1 MMAVT
6 FKSDVFDIFSDP
18 LQFPAVIF
26 GIDER
31 GPGVAFR
38 DFDELYYADVEPKDL
53 DTYLRNLAISY
64 ISAVGQGHSYLEGVY
79 DLPAG
84 NQENYRLI
92 LISFYIGNEIAM
104 DSYNFHNYYQMGL
117 FIPTPLSQLLPAL
130 SSVETFVLA
139 NVKKILE
146 GSFFLTV
153 DKIQQIKREIL
164 ALFTFVIFENMK
176 RCDC

>member
-1 MMAVT
+1 MMALT
-6 FKSDVFDIFSDP
+6 LKPEVFDIFSDP

-26 GIDER
+26 NIDEL

-38 DFDELYYADVEPKDL
+38 DFNELSYANIKPDDL
-53 DTYLRNLAISY
+53 DVFLTNLAVSY
-64 ISAVGQGHSYLEGVY
+64 ISAIGQGHSYLQGVY

-92 LISFYIGNEIAM
+92 LISFYI
-104 DSYNFHNYYQMGL
+104 DSEFAEKTYNFHNYYQMGL

-130 SSVETFVLA
+130 SSIETFVLA
-139 NVKKILE
+139 SVKKILE

-176 RCDC
+176 RCNC